1 MQSILST
8 CTALR
13 TYLQALN
20 SHTVVW
26 LFAILHESL
35 NVWLYYAT
43 FSMFLMAISRRRQL
57 PSSSAILVVRWH
69 GPGRLSPSSTRA
81 TQPYMA
87 CKLTTS
93 PWNCFLQ
100 PGILKHDHESYFPRQ
115 NDSRYSSAWNGS
127 QYLNCTYSMVPRRMD
142 QTQRTHPAPQWLP
155 VGALRKDSTRPFSS
169 TGQWH
174 LLENYSQ
181 GPRHQTTIF

>member
-1 MQSILST
+1 
-8 CTALR
+8 
-13 TYLQALN
+13 
-20 SHTVVW
+20 
-26 LFAILHESL
+26 
-35 NVWLYYAT
+35 
-43 FSMFLMAISRRRQL
+43 MFGYITRHFVCSLMAISRRLPL

-127 QYLNCTYSMVPRRMD
+127 QYLNCTYSMVPRRNGPNSED
-142 QTQRTHPAPQWLP
+142 SPCPSVTSGWCSAEGFYSTVFEHWTVTPLGKLFSRPSASNHNFLSNSSW
-155 VGALRKDSTRPFSS
+155 GA
-169 TGQWH
+169 W
-174 LLENYSQ
+174 
-181 GPRHQTTIF
+181 